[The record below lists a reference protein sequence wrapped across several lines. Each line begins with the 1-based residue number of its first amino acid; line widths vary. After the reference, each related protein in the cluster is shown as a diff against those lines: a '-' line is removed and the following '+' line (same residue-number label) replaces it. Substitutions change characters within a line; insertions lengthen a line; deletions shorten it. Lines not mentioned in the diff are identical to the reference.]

1 MLKSMR
7 KNTSRIVWVVIIIFV
22 FLGVG
27 GTIINSSQSR
37 QYVGEIFGKKIKYTL
52 FEDAYKMVYFSPRI
66 QNLIQS
72 RKDVTNQMLED
83 STFQHLAFQMEATKR
98 HVKVTDDDVRDEIIR
113 RFTIDTNFNP
123 KVYEHWVT
131 NVTNMPLH
139 TYEEGVRKDLLVSKL
154 IDDIKNNISVTEDEI
169 HDYFYKQN
177 RTVKVDY
184 LFTPFD
190 RFKDEVTYTEQ
201 ELVSFYQENIGTFK
215 TDKKYKFIYTIF
227 SPEQYIESVTVSDE
241 ELVSYFEEY
250 KARRSANDE
259 EIQAY
264 ADIKETLAQQ
274 MKYDKAVRAAQTA
287 ALDFK
292 NSVLNIANLKDIA
305 TQKNITLQTSDL
317 IPFSKISDEI
327 GWSNDLFNAIDT
339 LGPRKL
345 SLIET
350 SKGSVALQMLDVA
363 DPETIPF
370 KEAYDSVEKE
380 YIRKQTSQKAEA
392 IITHVFDTI
401 NSSDMSLKDAADKN
415 DDVVLANSELFGIN
429 DTEIFDEQTTRDV
442 YNILWNKER
451 GFMTRPIRLKNDSY
465 ALFKL
470 VERNDPAK
478 EEFEM
483 AKETIR
489 KQLLDF
495 KQYFEVQQE
504 LSGILARADI
514 KKYNQKTDISDR

>member
-7 KNTSRIVWVVIIIFV
+7 KNTSRIVWVVIVIFV

-27 GTIINSSQSR
+27 STIITSSQSR

-83 STFQHLAFQMEATKR
+83 STFQHLAFQMEANKR
-98 HVKVTDDDVRDEIIR
+98 RIKVSDDDVRDEIIR
-113 RFTIDTNFNP
+113 RFTIDNNFNP

-154 IDDIKNNISVTEDEI
+154 IDDIRNNISVTEDEI
-169 HDYFYKQN
+169 HDYYYKQN
-177 RTVKVDY
+177 RTVKVEY
-184 LFTPFD
+184 IFVPFEQ
-190 RFKDEVTYTEQ
+190 FKDKISYTDP
-201 ELVSFYQENIGTFK
+201 ELVSFYQENISTFK
-215 TDKKYKFIYTIF
+215 TEKKYKFIYAIF
-227 SPEQYIESVTVSDE
+227 SPEKYIESVSVSDE

-264 ADIKETLAQQ
+264 ADIKETLEQQ
-274 MKYDKAVRAAQTA
+274 LKYDKAVRSAQNA
-287 ALDFK
+287 ALEFK
-292 NSVLNIANLKDIA
+292 NSVLNIANVKDIA
-305 TQKNITLQTSDL
+305 AQKNITLQTTEL
-317 IPFSKISDEI
+317 IPFSNVSDEI
-327 GWSNDLFNAIDT
+327 GWANDLFNTIDT

-345 SLIET
+345 IIVET

-380 YIRKQTSQKAEA
+380 YVREHAAQMAEA
-392 IITHVFDTI
+392 IVTQVFDKI
-401 NSSDMSLKDAADKN
+401 NTGSLNFKEAADQNKEVSLITS
-415 DDVVLANSELFGIN
+415 DRFGIN
-429 DTEIFDEQTTRDV
+429 DAEIFDEQTTRDIYTIV
-442 YNILWNKER
+442 WDKET

-470 VERNDPAK
+470 IERNDPA
-478 EEFEM
+478 EEEYEM
-483 AKETIR
+483 AKDTIR

-504 LSGILARADI
+504 LSEILSSADI
-514 KKYNQKTDISDR
+514 RKYNQKTDISDR